1 MSIGLPVKLL
11 HEAEGHVIN
20 LELTSGEVYR
30 GHLLDAED
38 NMNCQLSDVKVIARD
53 GATKNLPRAF
63 IRGSKIRLIVVPEML
78 KNAPMFKRVDPSK
91 VLGGGSGYG
100 DNFGTGMGVGR
111 GKFIGSS
118 KGSRRAA
125 GGR

>member
-1 MSIGLPVKLL
+1 MWGGENHRGRQEQAKGPTYRQREREREWECVEAMSIGLPVKLL

-53 GATKNLPRAF
+53 GGWACTETCMFPSQYTHTNTHTATYVYSF
-63 IRGSKIRLIVVPEML
+63 THI
-78 KNAPMFKRVDPSK
+78 
-91 VLGGGSGYG
+91 
-100 DNFGTGMGVGR
+100 
-111 GKFIGSS
+111 
-118 KGSRRAA
+118 
-125 GGR
+125 